1 MNILNYDIFY
11 RRYGV
16 RIPDQ
21 MMLPFMPSIEKFQF
35 PRGSVHHYAHYDSV
49 SDGPSSDEYLY
60 RDISKKILMEHVLT
74 LKAARGSP
82 TIPNVSLM
90 PFVRNFHL
98 RNKRFRFLENAAT
111 VTKDDLLLTV
121 VNYDIL
127 RHGARYVRNIYSD
140 YNKWWNFQSTVWS
153 KINEVTKNSDRQH
166 FIFAELPKVLPS
178 KNKLNEYS
186 KLFTQAAL
194 TSFGGANSWFILEL
208 WKWFSEEHRAES
220 MIPTMTQEQLA
231 KVNIV
236 YQESGRF
243 LLINLGVLNKWRF
256 VPMAKPTSAEEKEA
270 YDKHQKQ
277 PVKIKPDQLQ
287 ARFLRMLM
295 TLMSVRTTAPVEVP
309 LDDDLEDNKTSS
321 NTTVDA
327 QAAIRPED
335 VDTDEVSA
343 SDRAAAI
350 LSTMEED
357 LAQLEEIER
366 VSAATNNDE
375 NQDRSVSI
383 SDFSRDK
390 NPEDIIKEQ
399 CNALAD
405 AGMMTASE
413 YRRFMTLSENYK
425 AILSPDGKTTLAE
438 YSDVKPEQLV
448 INESKKIPDIKTV
461 VDKSMLKSSLLTFD
475 SEYIKNV
482 LKRDICAMV
491 VNSQKGGF
499 VINKYEVEANES
511 ILGKFETHTLRITP
525 VEGEP
530 SILRFKLPVIDED
543 GVYESKGIKYR
554 MRKQRGD

>member
-1 MNILNYDIFY
+1 MNILNHELFY

-21 MMLPFMPSIEKFQF
+21 LMLPFMPSVDKFQF

-49 SDGPSSDEYLY
+49 TDGPNSDEYLY
-60 RDISKKILMEHVLT
+60 RDITKKILMEHALT
-74 LKAARGSP
+74 LKGNKGTP
-82 TIPNVSLM
+82 VVPGVSLM

-111 VTKDDLLLTV
+111 VTKDELLLTV

-127 RHGARYVRNIYSD
+127 RHGARYTRNIYSD
-140 YNKWWNFQSTVWS
+140 YNKWWNVNATVWS
-153 KINEVTKNSDRQH
+153 KVNEVTKVSDRQH
-166 FIFAELPKVLPS
+166 FIFAELPKILPS
-178 KNKLNEYS
+178 KNKLNDYS
-186 KLFTQAAL
+186 KLFTQATV
-194 TSFGGANSWFILEL
+194 TSFGGANAWFILEL
-208 WKWFSEEHRAES
+208 WKWLSEEYRDQS
-220 MIPTMTQEQLA
+220 VIPNMTQEQLS

-243 LLINLGVLNKWRF
+243 LMFNLGVLNKWRF
-256 VPMAKPTSAEEKEA
+256 VPMAKPATAEEKEA

-295 TLMSVRTTAPVEVP
+295 TLMGVRSNVSTDPM
-309 LDDDLEDNKTSS
+309 LEPIEGESIDGEQK
-321 NTTVDA
+321 VVQDA
-327 QAAIRPED
+327 QATIRPED

-343 SDRAAAI
+343 TDRAQAI
-350 LSTMEED
+350 LNTMEED
-357 LAQLEEIER
+357 LAQLEELER
-366 VSAATNNDE
+366 AGVTSGEADSIKPVSL
-375 NQDRSVSI
+375 
-383 SDFSRDK
+383 SDFSRDRT
-390 NPEDIIKEQ
+390 PEDIIKDQ
-399 CNALAD
+399 CNTLAD

-413 YRRFMTLSENYK
+413 YRRFMALSENYK
-425 AILSPDGKTTLAE
+425 SILSPDGKTTLAE
-438 YSDVKPEQLV
+438 FATVKPEELV
-448 INESKKIPDIKTV
+448 ISESKKIPDIASV

-475 SEYIKNV
+475 SEYITKI
-482 LKRDICAMV
+482 LKRDISAMV

-499 VINKYEVEANES
+499 VINKYEVETNES

-525 VEGEP
+525 IEGEP

-543 GVYESKGIKYR
+543 GVYMSKGIKYR

>member
-1 MNILNYDIFY
+1 
-11 RRYGV
+11 
-16 RIPDQ
+16 
-21 MMLPFMPSIEKFQF
+21 
-35 PRGSVHHYAHYDSV
+35 
-49 SDGPSSDEYLY
+49 
-60 RDISKKILMEHVLT
+60 
-74 LKAARGSP
+74 
-82 TIPNVSLM
+82 
-90 PFVRNFHL
+90 
-98 RNKRFRFLENAAT
+98 
-111 VTKDDLLLTV
+111 
-121 VNYDIL
+121 
-127 RHGARYVRNIYSD
+127 
-140 YNKWWNFQSTVWS
+140 
-153 KINEVTKNSDRQH
+153 
-166 FIFAELPKVLPS
+166 
-178 KNKLNEYS
+178 
-186 KLFTQAAL
+186 
-194 TSFGGANSWFILEL
+194 
-208 WKWFSEEHRAES
+208 
-220 MIPTMTQEQLA
+220 
-231 KVNIV
+231 
-236 YQESGRF
+236 
-243 LLINLGVLNKWRF
+243 
-256 VPMAKPTSAEEKEA
+256 MAKPTTAEEKEA

-295 TLMSVRTTAPVEVP
+295 TLMGVRTTAPVEVP

-350 LSTMEED
+350 LNTMEED

-366 VSAATNNDE
+366 VSAATNSDE
-375 NQDRSVSI
+375 NQDRSVTI

-413 YRRFMTLSENYK
+413 YRRFMALSENYK

-438 YSDVKPEQLV
+438 YSDVKPEQLA
-448 INESKKIPDIKTV
+448 IKESKKIPDIKTV

-499 VINKYEVEANES
+499 VINKYEVDTNES